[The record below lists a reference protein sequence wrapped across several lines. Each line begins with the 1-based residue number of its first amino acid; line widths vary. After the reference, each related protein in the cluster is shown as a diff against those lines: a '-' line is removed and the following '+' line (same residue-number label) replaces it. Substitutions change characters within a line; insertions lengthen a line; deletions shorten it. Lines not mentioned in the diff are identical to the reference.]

1 MRSLSTWRV
10 NRLLLV
16 VLGLQASNLLFA

>member
-1 MRSLSTWRV
+1 MRKLSTRGV

-16 VLGLQASNLLFA
+16 VLCLQASNLLFA